1 MQFLVCSKVL
11 WEMKENVTANKGLE
25 IRKMSHALFMRMFH
39 VYKDCCVHIY
49 NGKVYTEDHL
59 QPQKM

>member
-1 MQFLVCSKVL
+1 MQFLVCSKVF
-11 WEMKENVTANKGLE
+11 WETKESITANKGLE
-25 IRKMSHALFMRMFH
+25 IRKMSHALLMRMFR
-39 VYKDCCVHIY
+39 VYKDCSVNIY